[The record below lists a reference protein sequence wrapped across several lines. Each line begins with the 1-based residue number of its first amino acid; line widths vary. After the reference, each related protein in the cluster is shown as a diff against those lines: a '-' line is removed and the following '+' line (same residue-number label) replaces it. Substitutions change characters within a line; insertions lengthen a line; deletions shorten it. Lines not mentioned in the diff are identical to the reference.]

1 MWAVAGVATGGLRM
15 GAKQPKGEWEMGTR
29 TWTRLVAVAIVGVV
43 ATVALFGLAAPAP
56 ANNRQ
61 PLSQLALVAGLSDIT
76 AGQPVALSATL
87 ENRQN
92 STYTDVRYEAPIP
105 AGTTFQSTDCVDF
118 QVTATQFI
126 CNWGHQLRS
135 RATAKVVYVLTTSG
149 SGAFMTAGAWIIKEG
164 SASSGAP
171 DTFPTNDLA
180 VSVLAADNPS
190 KAGAYATTA
199 CADTSA
205 PTVQTFQE
213 LSADNPLSTSVC
225 APNLPQ
231 NVLGLPASVNERD
244 GLPAEPGIS
253 QVSEI
258 CMPAPTFSC
267 APGYKPFKFS
277 SLATFT
283 FVLRNDSL
291 DGTISKVYH
300 DNVLVPKNNKA
311 DPRVISIKVQPFKG
325 ITTVVTQSS
334 ENGSWRF
341 G

>member
-1 MWAVAGVATGGLRM
+1 
-15 GAKQPKGEWEMGTR
+15 MGTR
-29 TWTRLVAVAIVGVV
+29 TWTRVVTVAIVGVV
-43 ATVALFGLAAPAP
+43 AALALFGLASPAP
-56 ANNRQ
+56 ANNRD
-61 PLSQLALVAGLSDIT
+61 PISSLALVSGLTDVT

-87 ENRQN
+87 ENRQS
-92 STYTDVRYEAPIP
+92 STFTDVRYEAPIP
-105 AGTTFQSTDCVDF
+105 AGTTFQSTDCPAF
-118 QVTATQFI
+118 QATATQFV
-126 CNWGHQLRS
+126 CHWGHQLRAK
-135 RATAKVVYVLTTSG
+135 ATAKIVYVLTTSG
-149 SGAFMTAGAWIIKEG
+149 DAGSFTTAGAWIIKEG
-164 SASSGAP
+164 AANSGAP
-171 DTFPTNDLA
+171 DTFPTNALA
-180 VSVLAADNPS
+180 VSILSQDNPN

-199 CADTSA
+199 CANTA
-205 PTVQTFQE
+205 TPTVQTFQT

-231 NVLGLPASVNERD
+231 NTLGLPASVNERD

-253 QVSEI
+253 QVSEV

-267 APGYKPFKFS
+267 APGYTPFKFS

-300 DNVLVPKNNKA
+300 DNVLVPKSNKA
-311 DPRVISIKVQPFKG
+311 DPRVVSIKVQPFKG

-334 ENGSWRF
+334 SNGQWRF

>member
-1 MWAVAGVATGGLRM
+1 
-15 GAKQPKGEWEMGTR
+15 MGTR
-29 TWTRLVAVAIVGVV
+29 TWTRLVALAIVVV
-43 ATVALFGLAAPAP
+43 LAAVALFGLAASPAP

-61 PLSQLALVAGLSDIT
+61 PISLLALVAGLSDIT

-92 STYTDVRYEAPIP
+92 STFTDVRYEAPIP
-105 AGTTFQSTDCVDF
+105 AGATFQSTDCVNF
-118 QVTATQFI
+118 QVTATQFV

-135 RATAKVVYVLTTSG
+135 KATAKVVYVLATTSG
-149 SGAFMTAGAWIIKEG
+149 AGSFATAGAWVIKEG
-164 SASSGAP
+164 EADSGAP
-171 DTFPTNDLA
+171 DTFPTNDVTVSILA
-180 VSVLAADNPS
+180 QDNPS
-190 KAGAYATTA
+190 KAGAYATAA
-199 CADTSA
+199 CADTST

-213 LSADNPLSTSVC
+213 LSAENPLSTSVC

-231 NVLGLPASVNERD
+231 NVLGLPASVNERN
-244 GLPAEPGIS
+244 GLPSEPGKS

-258 CMPAPTFSC
+258 CMPAPGNSC
-267 APGYKPFKFS
+267 VTGYTPFKFS

-283 FVLRNDSL
+283 FVIRNDSI
-291 DGTISKVYH
+291 DGTITKVYH

-311 DPRVISIKVQPFKG
+311 DPRVVTIKVQPFKG
-325 ITTVVTQSS
+325 ITTVVTQGS

>member
-1 MWAVAGVATGGLRM
+1 
-15 GAKQPKGEWEMGTR
+15 
-29 TWTRLVAVAIVGVV
+29 VAIVGVI
-43 ATVALFGLAAPAP
+43 AALALFGLASPAP

-61 PLSQLALVAGLSDIT
+61 PISTLALVSGLSDVT

-92 STYTDVRYEAPIP
+92 STFTDVRYEAAIP
-105 AGTTFQSTDCVDF
+105 EGTSFLSTDCPDF
-118 QVTATQFI
+118 QATATQFV
-126 CNWGHQLRS
+126 CNWGHQLRAK
-135 RATAKVVYVLTTSG
+135 ATAKIVYVLTTSG
-149 SGAFMTAGAWIIKEG
+149 GAGSFTTSGAWIIKEG
-164 SASSGAP
+164 SADSGAP
-171 DTFPTNDLA
+171 DTFPTNALA
-180 VSVLAADNPS
+180 VSILSQDDPN
-190 KAGAYATTA
+190 KAGSYATTA
-199 CADTSA
+199 CASTET
-205 PTVQTFQE
+205 PTVQTFQT

-244 GLPAEPGIS
+244 GVPSEPGIS
-253 QVSEI
+253 QVSEV

-300 DNVLVPKNNKA
+300 DNVLVPKSNKA
-311 DPRVISIKVQPFKG
+311 DPRVVSIKVQPFKG

-334 ENGSWRF
+334 TNGSWRF

>member
-1 MWAVAGVATGGLRM
+1 VG
-15 GAKQPKGEWEMGTR
+15 
-29 TWTRLVAVAIVGVV
+29 IVGVV
-43 ATVALFGLAAPAP
+43 AAIALFGLAAPAP
-56 ANNRQ
+56 ANNRD
-61 PLSQLALVAGLSDIT
+61 PISLLGLVAGLTDIT

-92 STYTDVRYEAPIP
+92 STFTDVRFQAPIP
-105 AGTTFQSTDCVDF
+105 EGATFVSTDCASF
-118 QVTATQFI
+118 QTTATEFI
-126 CNWGHQLRS
+126 CDWGHQLRS
-135 RATAKVVYVLTTSG
+135 KATAKVVYVLQTTS
-149 SGAFMTAGAWIIKEG
+149 SASAFTTAGEWIIKEG

-171 DTFPTNDLA
+171 DTFPTNTLS
-180 VSVLAADNPS
+180 VSVVAADNPS

-199 CADTSA
+199 CADTST

-244 GLPAEPGIS
+244 GLASEPGKS

-258 CMPAPTFSC
+258 CMPAPGNSC
-267 APGYKPFKFS
+267 ATGYKPFKFS

-283 FVLRNDSL
+283 FVVRNDSV

-300 DNVLVPKNNKA
+300 DNVLVPKSNKA
-311 DPRVISIKVQPFKG
+311 DPRVVSIKVQPFKG
-325 ITTVVTQSS
+325 ITTIVTQSS